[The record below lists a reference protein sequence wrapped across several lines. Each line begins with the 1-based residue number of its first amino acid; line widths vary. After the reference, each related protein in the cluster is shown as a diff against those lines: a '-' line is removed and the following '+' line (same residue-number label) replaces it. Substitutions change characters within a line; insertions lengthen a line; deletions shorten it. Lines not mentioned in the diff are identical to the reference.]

1 MSKIKTKQDLIDT
14 IRQMQTISVE
24 MDELIL
30 QLNSQ
35 IFLLEN
41 EVDTLTKENAQ
52 LKYQVAFE
60 QRNNQKYAS
69 KQH

>member
-1 MSKIKTKQDLIDT
+1 MKTKQDLIDT

-24 MDELIL
+24 MDELVL

-41 EVDTLTKENAQ
+41 EIDNLTKENAQ

>member
-1 MSKIKTKQDLIDT
+1 MKIKSKQELIDT
-14 IRQMQTISVE
+14 IREMQTLSVE

-35 IFLLEN
+35 IYIMEN
-41 EVDTLTKENAQ
+41 KIDILTKENEQ

-60 QRNNQKYAS
+60 QRNNQKYAN
-69 KQH
+69 KRD

>member
-1 MSKIKTKQDLIDT
+1 MKIKTKQELIDT
-14 IRQMQTISVE
+14 IREMQTLSVE

-35 IFLLEN
+35 IYIMEN
-41 EVDTLTKENAQ
+41 KIDYLTKENEQ

-60 QRNNQKYAS
+60 QRNNQKYAN
-69 KQH
+69 KRH

>member
-1 MSKIKTKQDLIDT
+1 MKIKSKQELIGT
-14 IRQMQTISVE
+14 IREMQTLSVE

-35 IFLLEN
+35 IYIMEN
-41 EVDTLTKENAQ
+41 KIDILTKENEQ

-60 QRNNQKYAS
+60 QRNNQKYAN
-69 KQH
+69 KRD

>member
-1 MSKIKTKQDLIDT
+1 MKIKSKQELIDT
-14 IRQMQTISVE
+14 IREMQTLSVE

-35 IFLLEN
+35 IYIMEN
-41 EVDTLTKENAQ
+41 KIDHLTKENEQ

-60 QRNNQKYAS
+60 QRNNQKYAN
-69 KQH
+69 KRH

>member
-1 MSKIKTKQDLIDT
+1 MSKIETKQDLIDT

-41 EVDTLTKENAQ
+41 EIDTLTKENAQ

-60 QRNNQKYAS
+60 QRQNQKYAS

>member
-24 MDELIL
+24 MDELVH

-60 QRNNQKYAS
+60 QRQNQRHAN

>member
-14 IRQMQTISVE
+14 ITEMQTLSVE
-24 MDELIL
+24 MDELVL

-35 IFLLEN
+35 IYIMEN
-41 EVDTLTKENAQ
+41 KIDQLTKENEQ

-60 QRNNQKYAS
+60 QRNNQKYAN
-69 KQH
+69 KRD

>member
-1 MSKIKTKQDLIDT
+1 MKIKTKQELIDT
-14 IRQMQTISVE
+14 IREMQTLSVE

-35 IFLLEN
+35 IYIMEN
-41 EVDTLTKENAQ
+41 KIDILTKENEQ

-60 QRNNQKYAS
+60 QRNNQKYAN
-69 KQH
+69 KRD

>member
-14 IRQMQTISVE
+14 IREMQTLSVE
-24 MDELIL
+24 MDESVL

-35 IFLLEN
+35 IYIMEN
-41 EVDTLTKENAQ
+41 KIDQLTKENEQ

-60 QRNNQKYAS
+60 QRNNQKYAN
-69 KQH
+69 KRD

>member
-1 MSKIKTKQDLIDT
+1 MKIKTKQELIDT
-14 IRQMQTISVE
+14 ITEMQTLSVE

-35 IFLLEN
+35 IYIMEN
-41 EVDTLTKENAQ
+41 KIDYLTKENEQ

-60 QRNNQKYAS
+60 QRNNQKYAN
-69 KQH
+69 KRH